1 MGQVIVALLA
11 GLLFGLGLTLSRMV
25 DPTKLLG
32 FLDIAGD
39 WNPSLAF
46 VLAGATGT
54 AAVGFWLIRRHRVKP
69 LLAEAF
75 VLPTA
80 RDIDRRLV
88 AGAAIFGV
96 GWGLVGLCPGPAMA
110 GLTIAFRP
118 VAIFVAAMLA
128 GMALFELL
136 GRTRAGTA
144 GAATPSTPA
153 APSAGR

>member
-1 MGQVIVALLA
+1 MGQATVALLA
-11 GLLFGLGLTLSRMV
+11 GLLFGLGLSLSRMV
-25 DPTKLLG
+25 DPAKVLG

-39 WNPSLAF
+39 WDPSLAL

-75 VLPTA
+75 SLPTA
-80 RDIDRRLV
+80 RGIDRRLV

-96 GWGLVGLCPGPAMA
+96 GWGLVGLCPGPALA
-110 GLTIAFRP
+110 GLTIALRP

-128 GMALFELL
+128 GMALFEVL
-136 GRTRAGTA
+136 GRTRARTA
-144 GAATPSTPA
+144 STAPPAPA
-153 APSAGR
+153 APGAGR